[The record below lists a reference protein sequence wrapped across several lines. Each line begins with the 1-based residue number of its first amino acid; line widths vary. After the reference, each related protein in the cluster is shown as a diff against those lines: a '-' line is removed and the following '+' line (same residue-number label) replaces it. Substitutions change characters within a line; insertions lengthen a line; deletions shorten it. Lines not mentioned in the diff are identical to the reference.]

1 MRQEQ
6 FSVTLYS
13 YTLHSFFNKI
23 TDVNTCLLTSTSKE
37 IYRNV
42 FFIIIE
48 MVISNKMI
56 DVEFDDICNIN
67 IFEKENLKR
76 TRLFC
81 THIERLKN

>member
-1 MRQEQ
+1 
-6 FSVTLYS
+6 
-13 YTLHSFFNKI
+13 
-23 TDVNTCLLTSTSKE
+23 
-37 IYRNV
+37 
-42 FFIIIE
+42 